1 MEPRGLN
8 NGMLRGV
15 RDAPHRR
22 KELFVLKDDRNPRAL
37 AALPDE
43 DLIEA
48 VQRQTFRYFWDG
60 ADAASGLALD
70 RRSLAGDTDGDKAAI
85 GGTGFGIMAL
95 IVAVERG
102 WVTRDAAL
110 ERLGRMRDALFRA
123 RRYHGAFPHFMD
135 AASGA
140 TIPMSPKDDAG
151 DLVETSF
158 LCMGLLCARQYFS
171 EDTAMARR
179 LRDDID
185 TLWHEVEW
193 NWFTQG

>member
-1 MEPRGLN
+1 
-8 NGMLRGV
+8 
-15 RDAPHRR
+15 
-22 KELFVLKDDRNPRAL
+22 VLKDDRNPRAL

-43 DLIEA
+43 ALIDA

-70 RRSLAGDTDGDKAAI
+70 RRTLVGATGEDLADERVAI

-102 WVTRDAAL
+102 WITRDAAL
-110 ERLGRMRDALFRA
+110 ERLGRMRDALLRA
-123 RRYHGAFPHFMD
+123 KRYHGAFPHFMD
-135 AASGA
+135 GASGA
-140 TIPMSPKDDAG
+140 AIPMSPKDDAG

-171 EDTAMARR
+171 
-179 LRDDID
+179 
-185 TLWHEVEW
+185 
-193 NWFTQG
+193 